1 MSQDVRDTL
10 PVWVRYA
17 EYIGG
22 GSDKYYELRVDLT
35 DQGAFQMTARWG
47 RRPDTGTGQTK
58 VYDVTRSMGSA
69 TAHAEALF
77 REKIKKG
84 YRVAE
89 RPFAADR
96 GVARDNT
103 PEPDPYDD
111 EDY

>member
-1 MSQDVRDTL
+1 MDEVDVRDTK
-10 PVWVRYA
+10 PVWVKYA

-35 DQGAFQMTARWG
+35 DAGVFQMTARWG
-47 RRPDTGTGQTK
+47 RRPDVGTGQTK
-58 VYDVTRSMGSA
+58 VYDVVRSMGSA

-84 YRVAE
+84 YCVAD
-89 RPFAADR
+89 RPAAADR
-96 GVARDNT
+96 RVPKDV
-103 PEPDPYDD
+103 YDD

>member
-1 MSQDVRDTL
+1 MTQEQDVRDTL
-10 PVWVRYA
+10 PVWVKYA

-35 DQGAFQMTARWG
+35 DEGAFQMTARWG
-47 RRPDTGTGQTK
+47 RRPDKGTGQTK

-69 TAHAEALF
+69 TAHAEAMF

-84 YRVAE
+84 YVQTD
-89 RPFAADR
+89 RPAAADR
-96 GVARDNT
+96 LVETDRW
-103 PEPDPYDD
+103 DD

>member
-1 MSQDVRDTL
+1 MHEVDVRDTE
-10 PVWVRYA
+10 PVWVKYA

-22 GSDKYYELRVDLT
+22 GSDKFYELRVDLT
-35 DQGAFQMTARWG
+35 DEGTFQMTARWG
-47 RRPDTGTGQTK
+47 RRPDTGVGQTK

-89 RPFAADR
+89 RPHAANR
-96 GVARDNT
+96 LVPRDVWD
-103 PEPDPYDD
+103 E